1 MKIKKIKIKKFKPKK
16 KKKKKKL
23 IQFKIEI
30 KKFYPMVFNLFRI
43 TSL

>member
-1 MKIKKIKIKKFKPKK
+1 MKLKILKILKLQGKK
-16 KKKKKKL
+16 KKKKNRL